1 MKYTFLNGQV
11 AIMIQYCVERYEQ
24 VDAGARI
31 DVRQVEPYEGDKHR
45 EGAQGY
51 RILPV
56 GDGGIYRI
64 DLSVRLDDGSH
75 EKRYHHHPDFQN
87 GDVGP
92 RAFDDELSADPVGWT
107 ERRLRDLPKL
117 LAEKGY
123 SELAESIDADQLAGS
138 MPLIRLA
145 IEKSLHR

>member
-1 MKYTFLNGQV
+1 MKYTFFIGQV
-11 AIMIQYCVERYEQ
+11 AIMIQYCVERYEE
-24 VDAGARI
+24 VDGGARI
-31 DVRQVEPYEGDKHR
+31 DVRRTEPYEGHKHR

-51 RILPV
+51 RVLPV

-75 EKRYHHHPDFQN
+75 EKRFHHHPNFQD

-92 RAFDDELSADPVGWT
+92 RVFDEELSADPVGFT
-107 ERRLRDLPKL
+107 ERQIRDLPKL

-123 SELAESIDADQLAGS
+123 PELAESIDAHELEKAIP
-138 MPLIRLA
+138 MIRTA
-145 IEKSLHR
+145 VETSLQP